1 MSTYVREKVLR
12 IPFEQRKN
20 HFRFL
25 DIINEE
31 DGYIRNPELFGYGDV
46 GKFQFAPT
54 ETLFV
59 DYVLDCDGEYGK
71 TRALSKQSTIINFL
85 RSLIP

>member
-12 IPFEQRKN
+12 IPFEQYKN

-31 DGYIRNPELFGYGDV
+31 DGYNIISIRNPELFGYGDV

-59 DYVLDCDGEYGK
+59 DYDGEYGK

-85 RSLIP
+85 RYLIL